1 MTILVDEARWPW
13 RGTIWCHLVS
23 DSNYGEL
30 HEFAARLGCRRVGFQ
45 GDHYDIDVDTRADAI
60 ALGAEP
66 RTSRELVRAM
76 KGAGLRIRPSS
87 FQKWEL
93 LDEGTVLTDP
103 IVTQFAE
110 LLTGSEAAVPHA
122 DRWFALHRGEA
133 RAFVIGGDLP
143 ADGGSPPWLPQSDE
157 GSGRFIRTDRLGRWS
172 VERITPPPGDHE

>member
-45 GDHYDIDVDTRADAI
+45 GDHYDIDVDTREEAI

-76 KGAGLRIRPSS
+76 KAADLRIRPSS

-93 LDEGTVLTDP
+93 LDEGTELTDA
-103 IVTQFAE
+103 TTERFAE
-110 LLTGSEAAVPHA
+110 MLVGSEAAITYA
-122 DRWFALHRGEA
+122 DRWFALHRGDA

-143 ADGGSPPWLPQSDE
+143 ADGRPPTWLPRPDE
-157 GSGRFIRTDRLGRWS
+157 PGGRFIRTDRLGRWS
-172 VERITPPPGDHE
+172 VERIMPPPGDHE